1 MIYGI
6 PLREIIA
13 FALMG
18 LGLVFLIGSAIG
30 MLRLP
35 DFYSRVHASGNSET
49 LGTALVFLGLVANV
63 TRTATGFTGGGA
75 VSAKYAGGADVMATI
90 AASVLTGAAGQTISR
105 RIPADLS
112 DLAVAAVENKALVLT
127 NADAPFADGTGTAE
141 VTVLYATID
150 V

>member
-35 DFYSRVHASGNSET
+35 DFYSRV
-49 LGTALVFLGLVANV
+49 
-63 TRTATGFTGGGA
+63 
-75 VSAKYAGGADVMATI
+75 
-90 AASVLTGAAGQTISR
+90 Q
-105 RIPADLS
+105 
-112 DLAVAAVENKALVLT
+112 
-127 NADAPFADGTGTAE
+127 
-141 VTVLYATID
+141 
-150 V
+150 

>member
-49 LGTALVFLGLVANV
+49 LGTALVFLGLAVYNGFNDASFKIIVIFLFVVPSASV
-63 TRTATGFTGGGA
+63 TMLQAVSRTAST
-75 VSAKYAGGADVMATI
+75 TI
-90 AASVLTGAAGQTISR
+90 AS
-105 RIPADLS
+105 
-112 DLAVAAVENKALVLT
+112 
-127 NADAPFADGTGTAE
+127 
-141 VTVLYATID
+141 VTVRDETRPRRQER
-150 V
+150 